1 MSVCQ
6 NRHSPLRRGCLRGG
20 QYNRPVDRLLLRQ
33 MTFYG
38 YHGDLAAERELGGRY
53 AVDLEIGMDLSPAAR
68 SDNLESA
75 VDYVHVY
82 QLVREVVEEEQHR
95 LLEAIAESIAT
106 RVLGLRGVEE
116 VKVRV
121 GKTPP
126 VRGGF
131 GEFAVEITRPA
142 RGR

>member
-1 MSVCQ
+1 
-6 NRHSPLRRGCLRGG
+6 
-20 QYNRPVDRLLLRQ
+20 VDRLLLRQ

-53 AVDLEIGMDLSPAAR
+53 TVDLEIGMDLAPAAR
-68 SDNLESA
+68 SDDLTSA

-95 LLEAIAESIAT
+95 LLEAIAERIAA
-106 RVLGLRGVEE
+106 RVLELPRAAE

-126 VRGGF
+126 LRGAF
-131 GEFAVEITRPA
+131 AEFAVEITRA
-142 RGR
+142 AAG